1 MGESLESAPRVEP
14 RTGSEAAAGT
24 GRRRGRLRT
33 HLRNVAGAVALAL
46 AAAGAV
52 LLGLQVLQPGAPADL
67 VVLESVD
74 FAVADDVP
82 AASGEGWTAE
92 VAGSALQLRAE
103 QAGALHPFWAASPA
117 TDEMAVSATLAWPE
131 GAGDDALHVG
141 GVTVLGAD
149 GAGWGLACGTDGS
162 AYLLAVWDGRSQAL
176 DTIPDAACDREAF
189 TLTIHAFRSG
199 ATDTIEARLPDGERV
214 VLKPGEARG
223 PFTGAGFVMA
233 SSDRTL
239 TVPGLDVR
247 TYEVLVS
254 DESARDDALA
264 VVAPFG

>member
-1 MGESLESAPRVEP
+1 MGESLESASRVAP
-14 RTGSEAAAGT
+14 HTGSESAAGI
-24 GRRRGRLRT
+24 GRRDGRLRR
-33 HLRNVAGAVALAL
+33 HVRNVAGAAALLL
-46 AAAGAV
+46 AAGGAL
-52 LLGLQVLQPGAPADL
+52 LLGLQVLQPDAAADL
-67 VVLESVD
+67 VVLEAVD

-92 VAGSALQLRAE
+92 VEGSALQLRATYP
-103 QAGALHPFWAASPA
+103 GAMHPFWAASPA
-117 TDEMAVSATLAWPE
+117 TREMAVTAALAWPE

-141 GVTVLGAD
+141 GVTVLGAN
-149 GAGWGLACGTDGS
+149 GAGWGVACGTDGS

-176 DTIPDAACDREAF
+176 DTIPDAGCDREPF

-223 PFTGAGFVMA
+223 PFTGSGFVMA

-254 DESARDDALA
+254 EESAARE
-264 VVAPFG
+264 GS